1 MTTLPAHAPEVP
13 EDINLSSVIAGLDM
27 LTVRMTLRQAGHEL
41 MLAMPRAEWLKLV
54 SDFVKMPADE
64 RQRVGVSIREA
75 TAEDPFPVDGS
86 PVAPQ
91 DQPKCDVFLND
102 CVLLAALAESLGG
115 AAGERILLD
124 TAVDHYKVVPGL
136 PQFGRQKGRFN

>member
-1 MTTLPAHAPEVP
+1 MNSMPALAPDMGDDV
-13 EDINLSSVIAGLDM
+13 NLSRVLAGLDM

-75 TAEDPFPVDGS
+75 TAVDPFPVDGS
-86 PVAPQ
+86 PVAAK

-102 CVLLAALAESLGG
+102 CVLLAALSEALGG
-115 AAGERILLD
+115 SAGERIFLD

-136 PQFGRQKGRFN
+136 PQFGRSKGRFN